1 MCVLISL
8 AKMRE
13 VGKKVRNLRLCMT
26 GITIVDMLEMLA
38 KGVLIGIL
46 ASAPM
51 GPVGVLTVQRTLV
64 KGRWY
69 GFVTGVGAA
78 CSDFVYALLTGIFMG
93 FAMSFAESPWAVRW
107 LRLLGSV
114 VLLLFGVYFYVWKP
128 APAVRPSGKV
138 GTLAH
143 NMLTGFLVTGSN
155 PLIVVFFLVLFARF
169 GFVPDGHPLHM
180 VAGYAGLIAGA
191 LLWWYLL
198 TAVLHR
204 IRNRFSMDKVHL
216 LNRCLGIL
224 VMLVAMGGLVY
235 AVVMAER

>member
-1 MCVLISL
+1 
-8 AKMRE
+8 
-13 VGKKVRNLRLCMT
+13 MT
-26 GITIVDMLEMLA
+26 GIIIFDMLQMLA

-69 GFVTGVGAA
+69 GFATGVGAA
-78 CSDFVYALLTGIFMG
+78 CSDFAYALLTGIFMG

-107 LRLLGSV
+107 LKPLGSV
-114 VLLLFGVYFYVWKP
+114 VLLLFGIYFYIWKP
-128 APAVRPSGKV
+128 APLAVRPSGKV

-143 NMLTGFLVTGSN
+143 NMLTGFLVTCSN

-169 GFVPDGHPLHM
+169 GFVPDGHPVNM
-180 VAGYAGLIAGA
+180 AVGYVGLLAGA

-198 TAVLHR
+198 TAVLYR
-204 IRNRFSMDKVHL
+204 VRGRFAMEQVRL
-216 LNRCLGIL
+216 LNRCLGVL
-224 VMLVAMGGLVY
+224 VMLVALGGLAYSLVL
-235 AVVMAER
+235 AGK

>member
-1 MCVLISL
+1 
-8 AKMRE
+8 
-13 VGKKVRNLRLCMT
+13 MT
-26 GITIVDMLEMLA
+26 SVDLLNMMEMLV

-51 GPVGVLTVQRTLV
+51 GPVGVLVVQRTLL
-64 KGRWY
+64 KGRGY

-78 CSDFVYALLTGIFMG
+78 ISDFVYALLTGIFMG

-114 VLLLFGVYFYVWKP
+114 VLILFGIYFCISKP

-138 GTLAH
+138 GSLAH

-169 GFVPDGHPLHM
+169 GFVPTGHAHDLL
-180 VAGYAGLIAGA
+180 AGYVGLVAGA
-191 LLWWYLL
+191 LLWWYML
-198 TAVLHR
+198 TTMLHR
-204 IRNRFSMDKVHL
+204 LRNRFCMEKVRL
-216 LNRCLGIL
+216 LNRFLGIM
-224 VMLVAMGGLVY
+224 VILVALGGLVY
-235 AVVMAER
+235 GMLMQTK